1 MKQYVGKSVFGGV
14 AIGKIKVFSKE
25 QMQVRR
31 ERVSDAEREI
41 ERYEAARET
50 AMEQLGGM
58 IEEVLTN
65 K

>member
-31 ERVSDAEREI
+31 ERVSDAER
-41 ERYEAARET
+41 
-50 AMEQLGGM
+50 
-58 IEEVLTN
+58 VLIWKQTFV